1 MGSAGKD
8 FLGIFLFFIKIKK
21 MTFPL
26 SLWKVPKINPRS
38 LHSGH

>member
-21 MTFPL
+21 NDFSPL
-26 SLWKVPKINPRS
+26 TLESPQNKSKITA
-38 LHSGH
+38 